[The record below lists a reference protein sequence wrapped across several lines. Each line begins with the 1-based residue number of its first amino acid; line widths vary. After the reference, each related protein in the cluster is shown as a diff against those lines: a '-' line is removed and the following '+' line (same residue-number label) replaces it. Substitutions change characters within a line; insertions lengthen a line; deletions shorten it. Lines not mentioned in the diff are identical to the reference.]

1 MTPFSRTPCLLLQQL
16 RLQLLPF
23 KKAQQLVTVN
33 LANGHRNSGSKSFHF
48 LSATATRR
56 TFSLAPT
63 GTRCAVLS
71 STNMTSATA
80 SDANHRRA
88 RLHTSGSSAASV
100 GDGSTPEETSKDV
113 GDKQDKVALL
123 KQAVKDYGSTVIV
136 FHVGISLVS
145 LGFFYAIVSR

>member
-1 MTPFSRTPCLLLQQL
+1 MTPFSRTPCLLLQQP

-33 LANGHRNSGSKSFHF
+33 LANGHRNSGSKSFHI

-100 GDGSTPEETSKDV
+100 GDGSTPEETN
-113 GDKQDKVALL
+113 KQDKVALL